1 MTKRILCMVFFIGL
15 VTSLFLPLD
24 RYGILTSRLEAA
36 PSKNGAKKP
45 NATGKK
51 NSGKKTAVAKVNKP
65 KVAKKPSAKK
75 TGAKKPSAKKPSAK
89 KPSAKKPSAKK
100 PSVKKP
106 SAKKPSAKKP
116 SVKKPSDKKT
126 GDKEK
131 NSTKKQTTKSKNQS
145 GMNHKKK
152 VDSGRK
158 TVRNNTFKN
167 VNNRKLVY
175 NRNSPNGFIRG
186 YGYRRPYYGNRYWY
200 GAGSSSY
207 HPGAYPR
214 SSSYVDLR
222 STKNYT
228 KVTPSI
234 KQTSSRGVGTKPAP
248 KPTKI
253 MNVAGKWE
261 LIIEQNM
268 TIELKTL
275 GVNANKGKVV
285 SNNNEIGEWELN
297 AKGVLFLLVVGVDIG
312 GTYMLEDVGVS
323 PLSFAGNWTNANGT
337 TKAVEMNFLS
347 KP

>member
-1 MTKRILCMVFFIGL
+1 
-15 VTSLFLPLD
+15 LD

-75 TGAKKPSAKKPSAK
+75 PSAK

-106 SAKKPSAKKP
+106 SA
-116 SVKKPSDKKT
+116 KKPSDKKT

-145 GMNHKKK
+145 GMNQKKK

-186 YGYRRPYYGNRYWY
+186 YRRPYYGNRYWY
-200 GAGSSSY
+200 GAGYSSY
-207 HPGAYPR
+207 YRGAYPR

-228 KVTPSI
+228 KVMPSI

-297 AKGVLFLLVVGVDIG
+297 AKGILLLLVFGVDIG
-312 GTYMLEDVGVS
+312 GTYMLEKVGVS

-347 KP
+347 KL

>member
-36 PSKNGAKKP
+36 PSKNGDKKL

-75 TGAKKPSAKKPSAK
+75 PSAKKTGDKKTSAKKPSAK

-100 PSVKKP
+100 TGDKKT
-106 SAKKPSAKKP
+106 SAKKTSAKK
-116 SVKKPSDKKT
+116 T
-126 GDKEK
+126 GAKEK

-186 YGYRRPYYGNRYWY
+186 YGYRRPYYGNGYRY
-200 GAGSSSY
+200 GAGYSSY
-207 HPGAYPR
+207 YRGANPR

-228 KVTPSI
+228 KVMPSI

-297 AKGVLFLLVVGVDIG
+297 AKGVLLLLVFGVDIG
-312 GTYMLEDVGVS
+312 GTYMLEEVGVS

-347 KP
+347 KR

>member
-1 MTKRILCMVFFIGL
+1 MVFFIGL

-36 PSKNGAKKP
+36 PSKNGDKKL

-75 TGAKKPSAKKPSAK
+75 TGDKKTSAKKTSAK
-89 KPSAKKPSAKK
+89 K
-100 PSVKKP
+100 
-106 SAKKPSAKKP
+106 
-116 SVKKPSDKKT
+116 T
-126 GDKEK
+126 GAKEK

-186 YGYRRPYYGNRYWY
+186 YGYRRPYYGNGYRY
-200 GAGSSSY
+200 GAGYLSY
-207 HPGAYPR
+207 YRGANPR

-228 KVTPSI
+228 KVMPSI

-297 AKGVLFLLVVGVDIG
+297 AKGVLLLLVFGVGIG
-312 GTYMLEDVGVS
+312 GTYMLEEVGVS

-347 KP
+347 KR